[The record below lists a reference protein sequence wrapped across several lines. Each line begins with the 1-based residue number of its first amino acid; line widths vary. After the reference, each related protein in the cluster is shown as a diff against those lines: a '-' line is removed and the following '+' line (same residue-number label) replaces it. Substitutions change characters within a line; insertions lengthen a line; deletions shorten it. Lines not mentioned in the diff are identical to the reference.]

1 MRCPTT
7 GIALE
12 RREAPG
18 PSQGPP
24 RPGTPTPLKAYGSR
38 NLGADP
44 ADRKAGWGSDRK
56 LPRRL
61 PALQPLFS
69 RGRKDMS
76 PRGGDGMRANP
87 GPEISKNRGSGA
99 LAEWRQGEV

>member
-7 GIALE
+7 GTALE

-38 NLGADP
+38 NLGAD
-44 ADRKAGWGSDRK
+44 RLSQSRWGVSQT
-56 LPRRL
+56 PRRL
-61 PALQPLFS
+61 PALQPLFL
-69 RGRKDMS
+69 RGKEKRDAGQ
-76 PRGGDGMRANP
+76 PRARNIK
-87 GPEISKNRGSGA
+87 E
-99 LAEWRQGEV
+99 QGRRSVG

>member
-18 PSQGPP
+18 PLARAP

-38 NLGADP
+38 NLGAD
-44 ADRKAGWGSDRK
+44 RRSQRRSGELRN
-56 LPRRL
+56 LPGASRR
-61 PALQPLFS
+61 S
-69 RGRKDMS
+69 
-76 PRGGDGMRANP
+76 NP
-87 GPEISKNRGSGA
+87 SF
-99 LAEWRQGEV
+99 